1 MRTLQILKC
10 WQLIRKKIKKINVSG
25 LELKSHQL
33 VRDLEDTVLVPVGC
47 PEAETEVQR
56 DTTRA

>member
-33 VRDLEDTVLVPVGC
+33 VRDLEDTVLVPVGFTD
-47 PEAETEVQR
+47 EETEVQR
-56 DTTRA
+56 ETTRA

>member
-1 MRTLQILKC
+1 MRALQILKC

-33 VRDLEDTVLVPVGC
+33 VRDLEDAVLVPLGFTD
-47 PEAETEVQR
+47 EETEVQR
-56 DTTRA
+56 ETTRA